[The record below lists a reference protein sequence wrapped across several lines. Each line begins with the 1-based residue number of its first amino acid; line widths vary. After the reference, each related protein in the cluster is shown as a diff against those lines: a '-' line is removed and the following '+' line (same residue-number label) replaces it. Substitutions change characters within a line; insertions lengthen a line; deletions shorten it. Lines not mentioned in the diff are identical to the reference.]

1 MPTRLCQEPGC
12 PNPPT
17 GRGRCDA
24 HRKPIERERSRRR
37 REKTQG
43 VYKTKMWLRRR
54 LQVLSRDPI
63 CADRRVCGGNRLST
77 EVDHIVPLNLGGATY
92 AMDNLRGTC
101 TACHQSKTA
110 EENRRRLQ
118 SGGRVPDAAAQP

>member
-1 MPTRLCQEPGC
+1 MPTRLCIVAGC
-12 PNPPT
+12 PNALT
-17 GRGRCDA
+17 GKGRCDE

-37 REKTQG
+37 REKTNG

-63 CADRRVCGGNRLST
+63 CADGRVCGGNRLST
-77 EVDHIVPLNLGGATY
+77 EVDHVIPLEQGGAPY

-101 TACHQSKTA
+101 SDCHQAKTA
-110 EENRRRLQ
+110 DENRERLR
-118 SGGRVPDAAAQP
+118 GIDAAP